1 MDRMQIE
8 RRVLGMVRTNCYLV
22 VNRETMEAVIID
34 PADSAG
40 VLIADL
46 DALGARPAGILLTHG
61 HFDHIGAAREL
72 SDRYQIPICA
82 GREEADIME
91 DAGMN
96 LSIQFGNPISVK
108 ADRLL
113 EDGETLS
120 MAGFDFRVLFTPGHT
135 KGGVCYYVAEEQA
148 LFSGD
153 TLFCE
158 SVGRSDFPTGSM
170 SVLVHSVQ
178 GLLQEL
184 PEETAVYPGHEG
196 ETSIAHEK
204 RNNPYIF

>member
-46 DALGARPAGILLTHG
+46 DALGQGLRVFYLHTDILTISGRP
-61 HFDHIGAAREL
+61 EL

-96 LSIQFGNPISVK
+96 LSIQFRNPISVK